1 MAILFFEYF
10 SWAIWPLYCVHIWQ
24 FSRIAKKVPKTIL
37 QPDYSCSIYM
47 KILICVDVIVSIYLF
62 LFLFFFCFVLFCFF
76 FWCYQNSLSHEFNL
90 RAGVCTC
97 YNDKSFIRTDLWR

>member
-1 MAILFFEYF
+1 MAFVLCPYLAVFKNCKESAKNNSSTRLQLFY
-10 SWAIWPLYCVHIWQ
+10 LYENI
-24 FSRIAKKVPKTIL
+24 
-37 QPDYSCSIYM
+37 
-47 KILICVDVIVSIYLF
+47 ICVDAIVSIYLF
-62 LFLFFFCFVLFCFF
+62 LFLFFLFFFGFFFF